1 MDSET
6 EVVHVINRKVTNI
19 GRTDDNDIAIDTRYI
34 SRHHAKILAG
44 PSATVIEDL
53 GSTNGVY
60 VNDQRVKGRAA
71 LTDGDIVMVGK
82 TRFRFAVK
90 PGDRSA

>member
-1 MDSET
+1 
-6 EVVHVINRKVTNI
+6 
-19 GRTDDNDIAIDTRYI
+19 
-34 SRHHAKILAG
+34 
-44 PSATVIEDL
+44 VIEDL